1 MSLMMFFAWLP
12 LWAAEEGAVVEEPSG
27 VDLVLPE
34 INELIAGVI
43 AFAIVF
49 LVVWLWAR
57 PAIAR
62 TLAARQDAITGQLT
76 AAETTKVEA
85 ESLLADYKQQV
96 AKARDEANQIVE
108 EARRTADALRGDLVA
123 KAEAEAAEI
132 VRKARDEA
140 AEEKARA
147 AAAIRAEVASLSLAV
162 AEKAVAGAMDA
173 KTQKTLVDK
182 YIAELSEL
190 KA

>member
-1 MSLMMFFAWLP
+1 MMFFARLP
-12 LWAAEEGAVVEEPSG
+12 MMWAAEEGAVVEEPSG

-49 LVVWLWAR
+49 LVVWRWAR

-62 TLAARQDAITGQLT
+62 TLDARQAAITGQLK
-76 AAETTKVEA
+76 AAETTKHEA
-85 ESLLADYKQQV
+85 EGLLADYKQQV

-108 EARRTADALRGDLVA
+108 EARHTGEALRADMVA
-123 KAEAEAAEI
+123 KATAEAAEI

-140 AEEKARA
+140 AEERSRA
-147 AAAIRAEVASLSLAV
+147 AAAIRAEVASLSLAI
-162 AEKAVAGAMDA
+162 AEKAVGGAMDA